1 MTREDIKII
10 IDIVHK
16 TIYGFFDVCG
26 DDEETPMTDKDK
38 LLLKVNKAICNNI
51 KALEQEPNCPYYV
64 IDEDGHGLCKNH
76 RLEQEPC
83 GETVSLE
90 AFKQVIWKRNIAI
103 EQLNELGYDFG
114 QKIEPCDYTISHD
127 AVLQAV
133 SEGCQELR
141 GVYGRC
147 EELINNL
154 PPISQPCGDVINR
167 QAVIDIIHKTIYDFF
182 DVCGDDEEVPISDK
196 DKLLLKVNKAIC
208 NNIKALEQEPNCPYY
223 VIDEDGHGLC
233 KNHRL
238 EQEQSGDLISRQA
251 VQDYIA
257 KYLSQYLYNDVR
269 EAVEVIDEYIGELP
283 SVNPQEPKTGHC
295 KDCKW
300 WKDSDGVFRRGIGA
314 ESQCPMNRKEVYE
327 GNGYCYMFELQES
340 DNCN

>member
-1 MTREDIKII
+1 MLREEAIKDIRTVFVKDYADKI
-10 IDIVHK
+10 
-16 TIYGFFDVCG
+16 
-26 DDEETPMTDKDK
+26 
-38 LLLKVNKAICNNI
+38 I
-51 KALEQEPNCPYYV
+51 KALEQEPSCPYYV

-76 RLEQEPC
+76 RLEQEPS

-90 AFKQVIWKRNIAI
+90 AFKQVMWERDIAI
-103 EQLNELGYDFG
+103 EQLKELGYDFG

-154 PPISQPCGDVINR
+154 PPIPQPCGDAINR

-208 NNIKALEQEPNCPYY
+208 NNIKALEQEPC
-223 VIDEDGHGLC
+223 DDA
-233 KNHRL
+233 
-238 EQEQSGDLISRQA
+238 ISRQA
-251 VQDYIA
+251 VLDIVDGYSESQSNVEDVTQDIISDILV
-257 KYLSQYLYNDVR
+257 LSP
-269 EAVEVIDEYIGELP
+269 IK
-283 SVNPQEPKTGHC
+283 QEPKIGHWEYVQYDYNPRLGNWHC
-295 KDCKW
+295 SECRCVVIECVDKNEK
-300 WKDSDGVFRRGIGA
+300 GGIPLYNYCPNCGAKMIEPQA
-314 ESQCPMNRKEVYE
+314 ESEVE
-327 GNGYCYMFELQES
+327 KCI
-340 DNCN
+340 